1 MIRKMIAIW
10 ILGFAVAGAY
20 SQGSRYMSQCTAR
33 SAFSSDTVHRITSL
47 GTDGFLAMEAK
58 WHKTE
63 PYFTVSDY
71 NRRSQEVSIHVW
83 RFNGECN
90 LRAWHFLSE
99 YSPDFVQLEIAQDMV
114 IAGMR
119 TGGLRVWDLMQG
131 TFHYEVQIAEGLV
144 SELLAHPNEEW
155 LLVAIDNKRLFRF
168 EFASQSVAEI
178 KLQTGGDP
186 ALDALAFSDDGR
198 LLASGGNGVI
208 QIWDTDSW
216 EAVAATDLGAESPA
230 ELLFVSDDSQVIALA
245 DAAVSRW
252 SLSGKD
258 LNLLRELETH
268 PDKRPCRITAGDISP
283 DETLLMTIDTCA
295 QERAWDLTADRE
307 IFVSRL
313 TFSNDEYPGTISQF
327 SSDGRYYISGGVSLQ
342 WSISVVG
349 RDE

>member
-10 ILGFAVAGAY
+10 ILVFAVAGAY
-20 SQGSRYMSQCTAR
+20 SQESRYVSQCTAK
-33 SAFSSDTVHRITSL
+33 SAFSVDTVHRISSL
-47 GTDGFLAMEAK
+47 GTDGFLAVEAK

-63 PYFTVSDY
+63 PYFAVSDY
-71 NRRSQEVSIHVW
+71 NHRSQEVSIEVW
-83 RFNGECN
+83 RIFGECN
-90 LRAWHFLSE
+90 HRGWHLLSE

-119 TGGLRVWDLMQG
+119 TGGLSVWDLMQE

-168 EFASQSVAEI
+168 EFASQTASQI
-178 KLQTGGDP
+178 KLQTVGFP
-186 ALDALAFSDDGR
+186 ALGALAFSDDGR

-230 ELLFVSDDSQVIALA
+230 ELLFVADDSQLIVLA

-252 SLSGKD
+252 SLSG
-258 LNLLRELETH
+258 EGLESA
-268 PDKRPCRITAGDISP
+268 AGIGN
-283 DETLLMTIDTCA
+283 A
-295 QERAWDLTADRE
+295 
-307 IFVSRL
+307 
-313 TFSNDEYPGTISQF
+313 
-327 SSDGRYYISGGVSLQ
+327 SG
-342 WSISVVG
+342 
-349 RDE
+349 